1 MFEKSLFLLLQQ
13 RCKGQCLK
21 SLREIAVPL
30 AERPAGGDLTGEV
43 CHRADNYHRN
53 VKLYENLLL
62 NVFDV

>member
-1 MFEKSLFLLLQQ
+1 M
-13 RCKGQCLK
+13 
-21 SLREIAVPL
+21 PL